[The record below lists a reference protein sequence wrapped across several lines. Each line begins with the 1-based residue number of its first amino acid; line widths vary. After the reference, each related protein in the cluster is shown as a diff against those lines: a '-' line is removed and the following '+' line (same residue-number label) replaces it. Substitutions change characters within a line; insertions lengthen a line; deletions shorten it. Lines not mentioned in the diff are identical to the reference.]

1 MYNRALP
8 ELPGLNA
15 EGELS
20 SSGQLASLYVDFDI
34 LRKDLVADA
43 LSKLTPDHLK
53 HCVLRQFVA
62 AFVEEVNELYD
73 AVIDVEK
80 YRSLYYAANEQLDA
94 IGRIVGSDRTFGQED
109 ESMYF
114 FSDRPNQGCNKALVW
129 CINGSMTTTGYLTD
143 SQYRNNIIQQII
155 KNMTLCASVPE
166 ITNLINLATGDN
178 ASFKKTGPMT
188 VDLYIPSSI
197 YSQNFKRLITF
208 IKTLRCDDVSPTPY
222 PVTLSLSGYVV
233 WVPGNYFK
241 ADTMDGFQC
250 DAGRCAVSTFQPI
263 LTE

>member
-1 MYNRALP
+1 MQRERFDTPAP
-8 ELPGLNA
+8 VEA
-15 EGELS
+15 GEML
-20 SSGQLASLYVDFDI
+20 SSGQLSSLYVDFDA
-34 LRKDLVADA
+34 LRKDLVEDA

-94 IGRIVGSDRTFGQED
+94 IGRIVGSERTFGQED

-114 FSDRPNQGCNKALVW
+114 FADRPNQGCDKALVW
-129 CINGSMTTTGYLTD
+129 CINGLMTTTGYLTD
-143 SQYRNNIIQQII
+143 FQYRNNIIQQII

-166 ITNLINLATGDN
+166 ITYLIYLAMGDY

-197 YSQNFKRLITF
+197 YSVNFKRLITF
-208 IKTLRCDDVSPTPY
+208 IRTLRCDDVSPTPY
-222 PVTLSLSGYVV
+222 PVTLSLSGYVER
-233 WVPGNYFK
+233 VPGNYFK
-241 ADTMDGFQC
+241 ADTAEGFQC
-250 DAGRCAVSTFQPI
+250 DAGRCAGSTFQPI
-263 LTE
+263 LTD